1 MLKLNKKIT
10 TSLQFEDYQIRWLQ
24 DKALE
29 RYTEEKR
36 YVSISAI
43 LREIVQKAM
52 DKEIEENEKIA
63 KN

>member
-52 DKEIEENEKIA
+52 DKEIEKNEKIA